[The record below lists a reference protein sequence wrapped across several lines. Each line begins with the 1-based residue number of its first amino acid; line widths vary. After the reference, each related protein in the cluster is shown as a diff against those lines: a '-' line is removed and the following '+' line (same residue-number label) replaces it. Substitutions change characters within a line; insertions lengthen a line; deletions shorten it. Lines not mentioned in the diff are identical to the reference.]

1 MKIDGN
7 TKLAAVLGY
16 PLAHSL
22 SPIMQNEAFKHCSLN
37 HVYIPIE
44 VKPEDLGAVVKAIGK
59 MNFVGFNVTVPHK
72 VEVMKYIDEI
82 DKLAELIGA
91 VNTVVIK
98 DGKMKGYNTDGIG
111 FLKSLEESTKETVE
125 SKKVF
130 ILGAG
135 GACRAISMT
144 LAMNKAKRIYI
155 CNRTYGKAVSLC
167 EDINANF
174 GDVSLPVPMEYEKI
188 KEALYD
194 SEILINTTSVGMYP
208 HIDDSPVDKSL
219 LRENLIVCDIVYNP
233 KRTKLLKDAEALGC
247 KVVFG
252 LPMLVY
258 QGAEAFKLWTGMEAP
273 VDVMFK
279 AVESN
284 S

>member
-1 MKIDGN
+1 
-7 TKLAAVLGY
+7 
-16 PLAHSL
+16 
-22 SPIMQNEAFKHCSLN
+22 
-37 HVYIPIE
+37 
-44 VKPEDLGAVVKAIGK
+44 
-59 MNFVGFNVTVPHK
+59 
-72 VEVMKYIDEI
+72 
-82 DKLAELIGA
+82 
-91 VNTVVIK
+91 
-98 DGKMKGYNTDGIG
+98 
-111 FLKSLEESTKETVE
+111 
-125 SKKVF
+125 
-130 ILGAG
+130 
-135 GACRAISMT
+135 
-144 LAMNKAKRIYI
+144 
-155 CNRTYGKAVSLC
+155 
-167 EDINANF
+167 
-174 GDVSLPVPMEYEKI
+174 MEYEKM

-194 SEILINTTSVGMYP
+194 SEILINTTTVGMYP